1 MNSIEGLIQG
11 KRVLITGA
19 GGSIGS
25 NWFNNVYHFNHQK
38 LFVWIMAKKKI
49 FELMSLNERT
59 NSNTIIKP
67 ILGDINLKN
76 QVEKVFYENR
86 PQIVFHAAAYKHV
99 PIQETHPW
107 SAVKTNVAEH
117 LQC

>member
-1 MNSIEGLIQG
+1 MFPSSYKDVSYIDLLGRDEIKLDMNSIEGLIQG

-25 NWFNNVYHFNHQK
+25 ELVQQCLPFQPSEIICLDNGEE
-38 LFVWIMAKKKI
+38 KI

-67 ILGDINLKN
+67 ILGDINIKN
-76 QVEKVFYENR
+76 QVEKV
-86 PQIVFHAAAYKHV
+86 
-99 PIQETHPW
+99 
-107 SAVKTNVAEH
+107 
-117 LQC
+117 L